1 MAKSKSRSKTKT
13 VKKVKKL
20 PKNPVR
26 GQSYSIITN
35 PAKSSDGRG
44 RNLGKREVT
53 FRATGKKG
61 FGKYR
66 IESNKPA

>member
-1 MAKSKSRSKTKT
+1 MAKGTSRSKTKR
-13 VKKVKKL
+13 VKKVKSL
-20 PKNPVR
+20 PKNPVK
-26 GQSYSIITN
+26 GQRYSVITN

-44 RNLGKREVT
+44 KNLGRREVT

-61 FGKYR
+61 FGKFK

>member
-13 VKKVKKL
+13 VTKVKKL

-26 GQSYSIITN
+26 GQRYSIITD
-35 PAKSSDGRG
+35 PSKSKDGRG

-53 FRATGKKG
+53 FEATGKEG
-61 FGKYR
+61 FGKYK
-66 IESNKPA
+66 IKSNKPA